1 MRFNHVPKSSGLNAS
16 SAIVLAIYVSV
27 FQLTVFPI
35 CPNALAQ
42 EQKSTAATATH
53 ERCEELLKQP
63 LTTLDLNGDGTCD
76 EADVSLFQ
84 ALVSSCEKERISKV
98 DRLEKLD
105 LDCDRCITRQDV
117 ETFRAYCDK
126 AAGKVKQSKSSTSGI
141 HHQ

>member
-1 MRFNHVPKSSGLNAS
+1 MRFNPVLKSGGVNSS
-16 SAIVLAIYVSV
+16 SAIALSVYVSV
-27 FQLTVFPI
+27 FQLTVLLI

-42 EQKSTAATATH
+42 EQKSTAAKANN

-84 ALVSSCEKERISKV
+84 ALVSSCERERISKV
-98 DRLEKLD
+98 DRVEKLD

-117 ETFRAYCDK
+117 ETFRSYCEK
-126 AAGKVKQSKSSTSGI
+126 AAGTTKQSGSSMNKTN
-141 HHQ
+141 HH